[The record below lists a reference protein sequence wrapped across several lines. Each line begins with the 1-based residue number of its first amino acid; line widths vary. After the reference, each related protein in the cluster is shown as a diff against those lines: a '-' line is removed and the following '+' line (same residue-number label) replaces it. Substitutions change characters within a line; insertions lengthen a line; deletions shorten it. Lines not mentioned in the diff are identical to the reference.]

1 MPYKLQMQNK
11 IYPLK
16 RWKTEAQCARHS
28 PKLRALNSDTYIWRF
43 FGDFTNLWFLRATL
57 CFPGQL
63 LIVLHFWDQPA
74 LSFAQSDR
82 EILKCEDFA
91 LGPRGKCLMP
101 LHESE
106 NKTSFSQQSPS
117 VKTVSRTIVQRVLPM
132 YQAST
137 APTCHL
143 HHLTSSLWSLVRWTW
158 SSHYWTWKARH
169 REVMQPL

>member
-1 MPYKLQMQNK
+1 MQGIHPNSELLTQTH
-11 IYPLK
+11 IFEGSLGTLLTCDFSGPF
-16 RWKTEAQCARHS
+16 CA
-28 PKLRALNSDTYIWRF
+28 
-43 FGDFTNLWFLRATL
+43 FLVSAWL
-57 CFPGQL
+57 CCISETSQ
-63 LIVLHFWDQPA
+63 H

-106 NKTSFSQQSPS
+106 NKTSFSHQSPS